1 METSKTPPHLHQ
13 IIRTVRQRFPEIGV
27 AFLFGSLA
35 RGNSRP
41 DSDLDLGV
49 AGIRPLSAEQRFELI
64 LALSEAVG
72 RPIDLIDLQ
81 TAGPLILRSWLRGQ
95 RVLATD
101 HHLLAALIIRSL
113 DLTTDF
119 EPYRR
124 RILEY
129 RRKAW
134 IGI

>member
-1 METSKTPPHLHQ
+1 MTTSKTPPHLHQ
-13 IIRTVRQRFPEIGV
+13 IIRTVLHRFPEIGV

-35 RGNSRP
+35 RGDSRP

-49 AGIRPLSAEQRFELI
+49 AGARPLSVEQRLEVVLV
-64 LALSEAVG
+64 LSEAVG
-72 RPIDLIDLQ
+72 RPIDLVDLQ
-81 TAGPLILRSWLRGQ
+81 TAGPIILRSCLRGQ
-95 RVLATD
+95 LVLATD

-124 RILEY
+124 FILEY